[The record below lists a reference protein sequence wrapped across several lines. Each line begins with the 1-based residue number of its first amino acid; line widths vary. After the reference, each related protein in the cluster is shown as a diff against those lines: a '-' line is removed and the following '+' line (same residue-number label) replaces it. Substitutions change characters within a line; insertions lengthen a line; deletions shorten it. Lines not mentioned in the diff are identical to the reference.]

1 MIKNSA
7 IKVSIITVCYNSERT
22 IESTVKSV
30 LDQKYPHI
38 EYIVVDGESNDGTL
52 EILNKFSNRIS
63 KMVSEPDKG
72 MYDAMNKG
80 ILAATGDI
88 VGILNS
94 DDFFYDDQVISKV
107 AQAFQDQET
116 EATIGDIVFVKES
129 SENEILRRYPSK
141 KWTPAKFAWGY
152 MPPHPSFFVRRAVFE
167 KFGLY
172 KTNFK
177 IAADYE
183 LLIRFLLIN
192 RIKWRYLPI
201 TTTKMRM
208 GGLSTQG
215 LSSVITLNKEIARA
229 CRENGLYSNFLMIY
243 SKYFFKPF
251 EFLFK

>member
-1 MIKNSA
+1 MDSSIPLK
-7 IKVSIITVCYNSERT
+7 ISIITVSFNSERT
-22 IESTVKSV
+22 IANTIQSV
-30 LDQKYPHI
+30 ISQNYPHI
-38 EYIVVDGESNDGTL
+38 EYIVVDGASKDRTA
-52 EILNKFSNRIS
+52 EIINSYSEGIAKII
-63 KMVSEPDKG
+63 SEPDKG

-129 SENEILRRYPSK
+129 SENEILRRYSSK

-152 MPPHPSFFVRRAVFE
+152 MPPHPSFFVKKSLFE

-192 RIKWRYLPI
+192 KIKWRYFPL

-215 LSSVITLNKEIARA
+215 ISSVITLNKEIARA